1 MDISK
6 LLSVI
11 LVVGLTVATGLVV
24 VLALQKRQLLARIEE
39 LATRIRDP
47 YVGMYVPSVS
57 LPSVGGDTA
66 LIGQAHPGQVQLLFV
81 FSTSCRYCKASLPAW
96 KQIAREFSDDA
107 GVVVVGISVD
117 SVQVTR
123 EYAEEHELE
132 FPVVSFTGPRL
143 RALFHTVAFPQSI
156 VVDAEGEVQYAR
168 LGAVTEGSAIDSIIQ
183 MSRSLASR
191 AHAAR

>member
-6 LLSVI
+6 LRSVI
-11 LVVGLTVATGLVV
+11 LVVGLTVATTLVV

-57 LPSVGGDTA
+57 LPSVGGDTV

-81 FSTSCRYCKASLPAW
+81 FSTGCSYCKASLPAW

-117 SVQVTR
+117 SANATR
-123 EYAEEHELE
+123 EYIAEHELE

-168 LGAVTEGSAIDSIIQ
+168 LGAVTDGSAIDSIIQ
-183 MSRSLASR
+183 MSRSVASMAR
-191 AHAAR
+191 AVR

>member
-1 MDISK
+1 M
-6 LLSVI
+6 
-11 LVVGLTVATGLVV
+11 VVALTAATALVV
-24 VLALQKRQLLARIEE
+24 VLALQKRQLLARIEG

-57 LPSVGGDTA
+57 LPSVGGDTV
-66 LIGQAHPGQVQLLFV
+66 LIGQASPGQVQLLFV

-96 KQIAREFSDDA
+96 TQIALEFSDNSQV
-107 GVVVVGISVD
+107 GVVGISVD
-117 SVQVTR
+117 STYATH
-123 EYAEEHELE
+123 EYMEEHELE

-168 LGAVTEGSAIDSIIQ
+168 LGAVTGASAIDSIIQ
-183 MSRSLASR
+183 LSRSLASM
-191 AHAAR
+191 ADAAR